1 MTDESATPRT
11 PDQLMAGAT
20 ATKTEPA
27 AGATATKTE
36 PAPGPG
42 ASAPPKGDPPP
53 WTEGWQAAAVMP
65 PMPKAPALPPPPLP
79 VYRRRFHVTRPAGV
93 LPAAAVAGIVGA
105 TVIPLDRPGLGWVL
119 AGGVIAGALGIV
131 DHRARTR
138 TSTAPSPAPDTAT
151 PNDSAAAPAR
161 TAAPDTAPNSPA
173 SMANSPSNPA
183 PANADTTPAVSESS
197 PAAPAQSGP
206 PDPANG
212 ESAPTATGTPA
223 PGDTSAAP
231 TATGRSA
238 IETTPGVPT
247 SGRTGT
253 PPTPADATPAPDTTS
268 PQTVPDRSATAAKT
282 IEPGSG
288 TSADKPAATP
298 EGAAVATAETPG
310 PAQPGL
316 PAPANGESAPTAT
329 GTPAPG
335 DQSAA
340 PAAPGRSATEAIP
353 GVPTSGRTGTQAT
366 PADLEPAGTTPI
378 PTGHP
383 EASGATPTATDHPEL
398 SDATPTATDHS
409 DPSDATPTANV
420 DSAVAAGQAAGEPS
434 SSAPT
439 SPSTSSSEPVDAT
452 KPSAGPP
459 EAPRAAPIAAT
470 VAPAGS
476 SSAFEPVIAR
486 HRLWWTAAALVLLG
500 VGTFRAAG
508 WLFVLCVLAAG
519 VAGSLAVLGRRTG
532 RGIAH
537 DMVAVPLASFEA
549 VPWAF
554 SGLRDT
560 RPAELSNLRRYGAS
574 VAVTAA
580 LLVVFVPL
588 LGGADATF
596 AELLSGL
603 VPSID
608 AATAWQWIVL
618 FAVIGMGALGGLYLL
633 AGPLAAGTETR
644 PIRLWS
650 RSEWVLPVG
659 ALTVL
664 FAAFLGA
671 QFVALFGGD
680 DYVQRTAGLTY
691 AEYAR
696 SGFWQL
702 SAVSIL
708 TLAVILAV
716 LHWASQETAADR
728 RWLRILLSAVSVL
741 ALVIVGSALARMW
754 TYQQAYGFTVLRLLV
769 EVCELWVG
777 LVYVLVL
784 VAIARLRWRWVPRA
798 AVGTALATLIA
809 LAVLDP
815 EQFVAERNIARW
827 EDGKRLDSEYLS
839 TLSPD
844 ILPAL
849 TELPAGLRADIED
862 PIRADLD
869 DDHWWSWNLSRS
881 SAR

>member
-1 MTDESATPRT
+1 MTESTTPRT
-11 PDQLMAGAT
+11 PDRPVAT
-20 ATKTEPA
+20 
-27 AGATATKTE
+27 ATATKTE
-36 PAPGPG
+36 PAPAPAASPG
-42 ASAPPKGDPPP
+42 TAPQP
-53 WTEGWQAAAVMP
+53 WTAGGQAAAVTPPTPAMP
-65 PMPKAPALPPPPLP
+65 PLPPPPPP
-79 VYRRRFHVTRPAGV
+79 VYRRWHHVARPAGV

-105 TVIPLDRPGLGWVL
+105 TVIPLDRPGIGWVL
-119 AGGVIAGALGIV
+119 TGGVIAGALGVV
-131 DHRARTR
+131 DYRARSR
-138 TSTAPSPAPDTAT
+138 SSAEPDGDSSTSTT
-151 PNDSAAAPAR
+151 PVG
-161 TAAPDTAPNSPA
+161 TAATTD
-173 SMANSPSNPA
+173 
-183 PANADTTPAVSESS
+183 ADTTPAPSPTASS
-197 PAAPAQSGP
+197 PSIGSPATGSAEPVVPTPAVDSRDGGVAASPEDSAATDRSGSAGSGATSNTPARVPDSSVDADPASEESGTVTCATADNRDPAPDNPAVVTSKATDSAQRQSTSEAAEG
-206 PDPANG
+206 DSSTEANG
-212 ESAPTATGTPA
+212 EPTPVVAGSPTAGDRPA
-223 PGDTSAAP
+223 SAT
-231 TATGRSA
+231 TAA
-238 IETTPGVPT
+238 VT
-247 SGRTGT
+247 SGRPDGT
-253 PPTPADATPAPDTTS
+253 
-268 PQTVPDRSATAAKT
+268 SATA
-282 IEPGSG
+282 
-288 TSADKPAATP
+288 
-298 EGAAVATAETPG
+298 
-310 PAQPGL
+310 
-316 PAPANGESAPTAT
+316 
-329 GTPAPG
+329 
-335 DQSAA
+335 
-340 PAAPGRSATEAIP
+340 
-353 GVPTSGRTGTQAT
+353 
-366 PADLEPAGTTPI
+366 
-378 PTGHP
+378 
-383 EASGATPTATDHPEL
+383 
-398 SDATPTATDHS
+398 
-409 DPSDATPTANV
+409 
-420 DSAVAAGQAAGEPS
+420 
-434 SSAPT
+434 
-439 SPSTSSSEPVDAT
+439 EPVT
-452 KPSAGPP
+452 
-459 EAPRAAPIAAT
+459 
-470 VAPAGS
+470 
-476 SSAFEPVIAR
+476 AR
-486 HRLWWTAAALVLLG
+486 HRLWWTIAAITLLG

-508 WLFVLCVLAAG
+508 WLFVLCVLAAC
-519 VAGSLAVLGRRTG
+519 VAGSLAVLGRRSS
-532 RGIAH
+532 RGIVH
-537 DMVAVPLASFEA
+537 DMVAVPLASFAA
-549 VPWAF
+549 VRWAF
-554 SGLRDT
+554 SGLRGSRT
-560 RPAELSNLRRYGAS
+560 TEMSSVRRYGAS

-633 AGPLAAGTETR
+633 AGPLAAAGSETR
-644 PIRLWS
+644 PVRLWS

-664 FAAFLGA
+664 FGVFLGA

-784 VAIARLRWRWVPRA
+784 VAIARLRWNWVPRA
-798 AVGTALATLIA
+798 AVGTALGTLIA

-815 EQFVAERNIARW
+815 EHLVADRNIARW
-827 EDGKRLDSEYLS
+827 EHGKRLDTDYLS

-849 TELPAGLRADIED
+849 TRLPAELRADIED
-862 PIRADLD
+862 PIRADLE

>member
-1 MTDESATPRT
+1 MTESTTPRT
-11 PDQLMAGAT
+11 PDRPVAT
-20 ATKTEPA
+20 AT
-27 AGATATKTE
+27 ATTTD
-36 PAPGPG
+36 PAPPPSPGPTPSSG
-42 ASAPPKGDPPP
+42 STPQP
-53 WTEGWQAAAVMP
+53 WTAGWQAADLTP
-65 PMPKAPALPPPPLP
+65 PIPAIPSLPPPPPP
-79 VYRRRFHVTRPAGV
+79 VYRRRYHVARPAGV

-105 TVIPLDRPGLGWVL
+105 TVIPLDRPGLGWLL
-119 AGGVIAGALGIV
+119 AGGVIAGALGLV
-131 DHRARTR
+131 DHRARSHR
-138 TSTAPSPAPDTAT
+138 SPDPGTST
-151 PNDSAAAPAR
+151 
-161 TAAPDTAPNSPA
+161 
-173 SMANSPSNPA
+173 PA
-183 PANADTTPAVSESS
+183 PAQQDTLTSIGARPSIVDPAAGGASTVVRTPTVASADTEVSAS
-197 PAAPAQSGP
+197 PE
-206 PDPANG
+206 D
-212 ESAPTATGTPA
+212 
-223 PGDTSAAP
+223 
-231 TATGRSA
+231 
-238 IETTPGVPT
+238 
-247 SGRTGT
+247 
-253 PPTPADATPAPDTTS
+253 
-268 PQTVPDRSATAAKT
+268 
-282 IEPGSG
+282 
-288 TSADKPAATP
+288 
-298 EGAAVATAETPG
+298 
-310 PAQPGL
+310 
-316 PAPANGESAPTAT
+316 
-329 GTPAPG
+329 
-335 DQSAA
+335 
-340 PAAPGRSATEAIP
+340 SATE
-353 GVPTSGRTGTQAT
+353 
-366 PADLEPAGTTPI
+366 
-378 PTGHP
+378 
-383 EASGATPTATDHPEL
+383 
-398 SDATPTATDHS
+398 SDATPNTPARVPVNEDTSTAAPAPSDPGAALETTTPQAAPDGTVSATEILESEATDGPGADKS
-409 DPSDATPTANV
+409 ASTPDNPTVVATETN
-420 DSAVAAGQAAGEPS
+420 

-439 SPSTSSSEPVDAT
+439 NQPTSEAAESDSSADAHHEFAPVVVDSSGAPQNFATVPKPSGAPALAATSVPPVGISPTAEPVA
-452 KPSAGPP
+452 
-459 EAPRAAPIAAT
+459 
-470 VAPAGS
+470 
-476 SSAFEPVIAR
+476 AR
-486 HRLWWTAAALVLLG
+486 HRLWWTAAALALLG

-508 WLFVLCVLAAG
+508 WLFVLCVLAAC
-519 VAGSLAVLGRRTG
+519 VAGSLGVLGRRSN
-532 RGIAH
+532 RGIVH
-537 DMVAVPLASFEA
+537 DLVAVPLASFAA

-554 SGLRDT
+554 SGVRGS
-560 RPAELSNLRRYGAS
+560 RPTEMSSVRRYGAS

-618 FAVIGMGALGGLYLL
+618 FAVIGTGALGGLYLL
-633 AGPLAAGTETR
+633 AGPLAAAGSETR
-644 PIRLWS
+644 PVRLWS

-664 FAAFLGA
+664 FGVFLGA

-784 VAIARLRWRWVPRA
+784 VAIARLRWNWVPRA
-798 AVGTALATLIA
+798 AVGTALGTLIA

-815 EQFVAERNIARW
+815 EHLVADRNIARW
-827 EDGKRLDSEYLS
+827 EHGKRLDTDYLS

-849 TELPAGLRADIED
+849 TRLPAGLRADIED
-862 PIRADLD
+862 PIRADLE